1 MQKKVFSQRCS
12 SPASRHL
19 SCEGMGMSIFKKSV
33 TLMTHIFTVGISG
46 VDTSVELHADPIFAM
61 LTMVTMVSVMVSL
74 LKLALK
80 LLAVEGLKLHF

>member
-1 MQKKVFSQRCS
+1 
-12 SPASRHL
+12 
-19 SCEGMGMSIFKKSV
+19 
-33 TLMTHIFTVGISG
+33 
-46 VDTSVELHADPIFAM
+46 VELHADPIFAM